1 MALAANEGLGLGL
14 TVGLASLALNYI
26 RNRAA
31 QPLVLTPPVLP
42 KRPRMVPFG
51 KVPGQN
57 RGDQPMEPIIYL
69 EDPYFYVRDDKRKNE
84 EVLDHLRAENA
95 YTKAALAHLEKSQD
109 ALYKELLSHVQE
121 TDQKVPYPHGDF
133 LYYSRTEAGKAY
145 AIHCRK
151 PRSSASSDQDETV
164 LLNVN
169 TLADGQSHCNV
180 GSVEISPDHKLLAY
194 SVDFTAYETYD
205 IYVKNVAT
213 NAITKE
219 IERCN
224 GSITWGLDASTIYY
238 VTQDAA
244 HRSYKVW
251 SHKLGTPQSDDVCW
265 FTEDNEMFS
274 AGVYKTSSDRYV
286 IISSH
291 SKESSEARA
300 LDLTKPELGFV
311 LIAPRAPKVKYSVNH
326 WHDNFLITTN
336 RDGDVNFKLMAVS
349 TEAVFSQ
356 KNDQVAAWIPVFP
369 YDPQVK
375 VGYVRTFRSFFVLSG
390 RQDGLTQLWIGSKDK
405 SGKWQKQL
413 LKMND
418 AMYSIS
424 GATNAEFDTDVFRFT
439 YSSLTTPLQTLEYNT
454 KTEKTECLKE
464 TPVPNYDRTL
474 YHSERVEAKAADG
487 TTIPMSMVYRKDLK
501 RSEPQP
507 LHLYGY
513 GSYEIPIDPDFR
525 STILP
530 LLDRG
535 VIYVIAHIRGGGE
548 NGRTWYESAKYLT
561 KINTFTDFIAC
572 AEHLIEA
579 KYTTPKQMS
588 CEGRSAG
595 GLLMGAVLNL
605 RPDLFT
611 AAIAG
616 VPFVD
621 VMNTMSDATIPLTT
635 GEWTEWGNP
644 NEMKYFAYI
653 LQYSPYENVKAQDYP
668 SMLVTG
674 GLFDPR
680 VPYWEP
686 TKWVARSRERKTDS
700 NQILLKMDME
710 AGHFSASDRYY
721 FLKEKAIEISFLLDK
736 LHLIQ

>member
-1 MALAANEGLGLGL
+1 MKANAGLGLGL
-14 TVGLASLALNYI
+14 TVGFASLAINYI
-26 RNRAA
+26 RRRALSTVVA
-31 QPLVLTPPVLP
+31 LSPPVLP
-42 KRPRMVPFG
+42 KRPKMVPFG

-57 RGDQPMEPIIYL
+57 RGEQPMEPIIYL
-69 EDPYFYVRDDKRKNE
+69 EDPYFYVRDDTRKNE
-84 EVLDHLRAENA
+84 EVLEHLRAENA
-95 YTKAALAHLEKSQD
+95 YTKAAMAHLEQTQD

-133 LYYSRTEAGKAY
+133 LYYTRTEEGKAY

-151 PRSSASSDQDETV
+151 PRNSSSSTAEEIV

-169 TLADGQSHCNV
+169 ELAEGQNHCDV

-194 SVDFTAYETYD
+194 SVDYQGYETYD
-205 IYVKNVAT
+205 IYVKDLVTNKVTKVIEAT
-213 NAITKE
+213 NGG
-219 IERCN
+219 IE
-224 GSITWGLDASTIYY
+224 WGADASTIFY
-238 VTQDAA
+238 VTHDNA

-251 SHKLGTPQSDDVCW
+251 SHKLGTPQSTDVCW
-265 FTEDNEMFS
+265 YTDEDELF
-274 AGVYKTSSDRYV
+274 GVGVVKSRSGRFM
-286 IISSH
+286 IISSG
-291 SKESSEARA
+291 SSETSESHV
-300 LDLTKPELGFV
+300 LDLTAKEPK
-311 LIAPRAPKVKYSVNH
+311 LICVAPRQQGVMYDVSH
-326 WHDNFLITTN
+326 WNDEFLITTN
-336 RDGDVNFKLMAVS
+336 RDGATNFKLVSVPVHAVLDQS
-349 TEAVFSQ
+349 AEA
-356 KNDQVAAWIPVFP
+356 KWTDVFP
-369 YDPQVK
+369 YDANVK
-375 VGYVRTFRSFFVLSG
+375 VDGASAFESYFALYG
-390 RQDGLTQLWIGSKDK
+390 RQDGLTQLWICQKHNGKLEKKRLDMPEAMFSLGGSVNVEYD
-405 SGKWQKQL
+405 SVVHR
-413 LKMND
+413 
-418 AMYSIS
+418 Y
-424 GATNAEFDTDVFRFT
+424 T
-439 YSSLTTPLQTLEYNT
+439 YSSMTSPVQTLEYNV

-487 TTIPMSMVYRKDLK
+487 TIIPMSMVYRKDLK

-635 GEWTEWGNP
+635 GEWAEWGNP
-644 NEMKYFAYI
+644 NEMKYFQYM

-668 SMLVTG
+668 SLLVTS

-680 VPYWEP
+680 VAYWEP
-686 TKWVARSRERKTDS
+686 TKWVAKLRDLKTDS
-700 NQILLKMDME
+700 NKVLLKMDLDS
-710 AGHFSASDRYY
+710 GHFSASDRYHY
-721 FLKEKAIEISFLLDK
+721 LKEKAIDLSFILD
-736 LHLIQ
+736 HLKCLKP